1 MGKIKSAWEIALEK
15 TESIEIDENRIRH
28 NATIDAIRRIA
39 GSYLLS
45 DEDTEEKTATALAA
59 YSDEDL
65 KEALGQS
72 IINSISL
79 PLTDEEESKKPQRL
93 AFLLSIALKGNGEA
107 EDFLS
112 QILAHVSQYPKH
124 RKQLME
130 QLKSQFEPMLKE
142 KEERMRQ
149 QYGEAP
155 HLTMENDKEC
165 REMANKYLERLQK
178 QYQDTLD
185 DAKQQLKELF
195 GI

>member
-45 DEDTEEKTATALAA
+45 EEDTEEKTATALAA

-112 QILAHVSQYPKH
+112 QILTHVSQYPKH

>member
-79 PLTDEEESKKPQRL
+79 PLSDEEENRKPQRL

-112 QILAHVSQYPKH
+112 QILAHVAQYPKH

-130 QLKSQFEPMLKE
+130 QLKSQFEPMLKA

>member
-45 DEDTEEKTATALAA
+45 DEDTEEKTAAALAA
-59 YSDEDL
+59 YGDEDL

-195 GI
+195 SI

>member
-45 DEDTEEKTATALAA
+45 DEDTEEKTAAALAA

-79 PLTDEEESKKPQRL
+79 PLTDEEGSRKPQRL
-93 AFLLSIALKGNGEA
+93 AFLLSIALQGNGEA
-107 EDFLS
+107 EDLLS

-155 HLTMENDKEC
+155 LLTMENDKEC

>member
-1 MGKIKSAWEIALEK
+1 MWPSIQ
-15 TESIEIDENRIRH
+15 SIE
-28 NATIDAIRRIA
+28 
-39 GSYLLS
+39 
-45 DEDTEEKTATALAA
+45 
-59 YSDEDL
+59 
-65 KEALGQS
+65 
-72 IINSISL
+72 NSL
-79 PLTDEEESKKPQRL
+79 W
-93 AFLLSIALKGNGEA
+93 
-107 EDFLS
+107 
-112 QILAHVSQYPKH
+112 
-124 RKQLME
+124 
-130 QLKSQFEPMLKE
+130 KSQFEPMLKE